1 MTNFD
6 PFGFSAR
13 LIESAERLLPECYK
27 KPDAGRAVLHDG
39 YLSCELS
46 LKTLLQNVGF
56 SPDELKKCSH
66 NFTDLLILVGACDMP
81 TSGGKTRKATLIR
94 SVCAVPGVYNS
105 TVGNLLDSLP
115 YADEYPSGIRYAQKF
130 DNYDP
135 KTMVGCARAVLD
147 WCRKNFNNLQL
158 PPQGEAHFLL
168 SRVYS
173 EGRKGI
179 SKDERKANYWRQRA
193 IKLGYADIARIQL
206 PSATPCIYGVCR
218 RVFRFVFSC
227 RCACAGGC

>member
-1 MTNFD
+1 MSNPITNSD

-13 LIESAERLLPECYK
+13 LIESAEHMLPECHK
-27 KPDAGRAVLHDG
+27 KPDAGRAVLYDS

-46 LKTLLQNVGF
+46 LKALLEKVGF
-56 SPDELKKCSH
+56 SPDELKKCLH
-66 NFTDLLILVGACDMP
+66 NFTDLLILVGACDLP
-81 TSGGKTRKATLIR
+81 VSGGKTKKATSIR

-115 YADEYPSGIRYAQKF
+115 YANEYPSGIRYAKKF
-130 DNYDP
+130 DNYEP
-135 KTMVGCARAVLD
+135 ETMIGCAKVVLD

-173 EGRKGI
+173 EGREDI
-179 SKDERKANYWRQRA
+179 SKDKRKANFWLERA
-193 IKLGYADIARIQL
+193 LEQGYAGHKAN
-206 PSATPCIYGVCR
+206 S
-218 RVFRFVFSC
+218 
-227 RCACAGGC
+227 